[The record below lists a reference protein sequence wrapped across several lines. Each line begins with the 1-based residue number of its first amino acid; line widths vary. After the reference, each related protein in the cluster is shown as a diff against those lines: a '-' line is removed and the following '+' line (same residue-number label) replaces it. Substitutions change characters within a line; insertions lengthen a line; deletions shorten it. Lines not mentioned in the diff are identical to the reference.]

1 MFKEIVMKIKI
12 MVSFKGGKLQ
22 EKFQINVLYE
32 NIWILLVLSQIY
44 AKINIVFI

>member
-22 EKFQINVLYE
+22 EKISN
-32 NIWILLVLSQIY
+32 
-44 AKINIVFI
+44 KCIV